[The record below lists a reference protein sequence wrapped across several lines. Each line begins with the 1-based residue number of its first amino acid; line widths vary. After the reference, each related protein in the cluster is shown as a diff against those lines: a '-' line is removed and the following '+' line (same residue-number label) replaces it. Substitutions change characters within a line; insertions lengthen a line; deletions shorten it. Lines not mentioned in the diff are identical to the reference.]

1 MIIINK
7 NKNKNSN
14 NNNNINLKINK
25 SLKKTLVI
33 NNNIEKI

>member
-14 NNNNINLKINK
+14 NNINLKINN